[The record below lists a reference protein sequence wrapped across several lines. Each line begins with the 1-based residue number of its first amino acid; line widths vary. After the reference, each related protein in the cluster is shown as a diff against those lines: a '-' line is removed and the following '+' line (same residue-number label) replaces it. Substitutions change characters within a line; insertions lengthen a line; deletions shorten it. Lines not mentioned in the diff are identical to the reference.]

1 MAEQP
6 AGEKTEKATPQR
18 MKKLRKD
25 GSLQRSQDV
34 SAWLGVGAAAVM
46 MPSVIANAKS
56 VGEDQFRALGD
67 VVADPSP
74 ERAVQ
79 ALSDGLGSVL
89 VSLAPVLAV
98 VVITAIVAN
107 VAQGGLHISTK
118 KLKPT
123 FKQFNLINGIK
134 RSFGTQALWQGLK
147 ALLKTIVIGVVL
159 YSAIQGLVPVL
170 MTSGGLTLST
180 IIGVAGGGLKSLV
193 IWAVVAGLLLAAAD
207 LFVIQKRNRKQTR
220 MTKKEIS
227 DENKQAEGDP
237 HIKSQRR
244 ARQMAMSRNRMIS
257 NVADAD
263 VVVVNPTHVAV
274 ALKYTPGQG
283 APKVVATGKGAVAA
297 RIREQATEHRV
308 PMVHDIPLA
317 RAIHAVCRVDDE
329 IPEELFTAVAQVLAF
344 VMALKRR
351 GASAG
356 QHTMAA
362 PTPVPP
368 TPSAAERARRRRA
381 ARAAGRAGAAPPGSD
396 GVADSSGGTSTTQAG
411 QTSVAGRE
419 TR

>member
-1 MAEQP
+1 MAGEP

-18 MKKLRKD
+18 MKKLRKE
-25 GSLQRSQDV
+25 GALQKSQDL
-34 SAWLGVGAAAVM
+34 SAWLGVGAAAIM
-46 MPSVIANAKS
+46 MPMAIANGKRA
-56 VGEDQFRALGD
+56 GEDQFRALGD
-67 VVADPSP
+67 IVADPTAD
-74 ERAVQ
+74 RAVRF
-79 ALSDGLGSVL
+79 LSDGLGTVL
-89 VSLAPVLAV
+89 VTLLPVLAV
-98 VVITAIVAN
+98 VVVTAIVAN
-107 VAQGGLHISTK
+107 VAQGGLHIATK

-123 FKQFNLINGIK
+123 FKQFNLVKGLK
-134 RSFGTQALWQGLK
+134 KTFGTQALWQGVK
-147 ALLKTIVIGVVL
+147 ALLKTVVIGVVL
-159 YSAIQGLVPVL
+159 YTAIQGLVPVL
-170 MTSGGLTLST
+170 MSAGGLSLST
-180 IIGVAGGGLKSLV
+180 IIGIGSGGVKKLV
-193 IWAVVAGLLLAAAD
+193 VWAVAAGLLLAAAD
-207 LFVIQKRNRKQTR
+207 LFVVMKRNRKQTR

-237 HIKSQRR
+237 HIKGQRR
-244 ARQMAMSRNRMIS
+244 ARQMAMSRNRMIA

-283 APKVVATGKGAVAA
+283 APKVVATGQGAVAA
-297 RIREQATEHRV
+297 RIREKATEHRV

-317 RAIHAVCRVDDE
+317 RAIHAMCKVDDE

-356 QHTMAA
+356 QHTMAT

-368 TPSAAERARRRRA
+368 TPTAAERARRRRA
-381 ARAAGRAGAAPPGSD
+381 ARAAARASAQPPG
-396 GVADSSGGTSTTQAG
+396 GENGSSGTHEAMT
-411 QTSVAGRE
+411 GRE